1 VILHWW
7 LRDTPLQPA
16 HAAAVG
22 NAEGGV
28 LIAGP
33 CGSGKSTTA
42 LSCLGSR
49 LRYAGDDY
57 TLLCAQ
63 PAPYVHL
70 LYSTAKL
77 ELDGLAR
84 FPGLAAMVDNRDRLE
99 REKAMVYLHESQPES
114 LIAGFPI
121 RAVLVPEITGKPY
134 TSVEPVPQSRAMLA
148 LAPTTTKHLPAARA
162 KTVAKLAQLTK
173 SVGCYRLLAGT
184 DLTQIPEVLGELVEQ
199 LNDEAAH
206 G

>member
-1 VILHWW
+1 
-7 LRDTPLQPA
+7 
-16 HAAAVG
+16 
-22 NAEGGV
+22 
-28 LIAGP
+28 
-33 CGSGKSTTA
+33 
-42 LSCLGSR
+42 

-57 TLLCAQ
+57 TLVRVG

-77 ELDGLAR
+77 DPDCLKR
-84 FPGLAAMVDNRDRLE
+84 FPHLAASVDNRDRLD
-99 REKAMVYLHESQPES
+99 REKAMLYLHESQSES

-134 TSVEPVPQSRAMLA
+134 TSLEPVPQSRAMLA

-173 SVGCYRLLAGT
+173 SVSCYRLLAGT
-184 DLTQIPEVLGELVEQ
+184 DLAQIPAVLGGLVER